1 MASVESNSPDS
12 PRAPGAET
20 QHTLAA
26 GNGPSTRGRWATANA
41 IWQMQVADLPEQARP
56 FFADPPSA
64 NIVDFQHYMN
74 LVKLALA
81 QTEHCDLFVALR
93 ARDFVEIVW
102 RQHTLRRC
110 EQATIESE
118 MRPAAR
124 ALLRELLDDGQRSA
138 QELDSL
144 VVRCTHLALNGGP
157 SGLDEV
163 RKLAPLFDLEAVE
176 AEAIR
181 RSLEMT
187 ETLSKMQALLEA
199 QKEKAIGHLQYAVE
213 SAEDDHRPLT
223 DLPPR
228 SSATDKKGSK
238 PQQVKQ

>member
-1 MASVESNSPDS
+1 MDTLESKTPDPKQPSVEGNS
-12 PRAPGAET
+12 AP
-20 QHTLAA
+20 
-26 GNGPSTRGRWATANA
+26 TRGRWSISRE
-41 IWQMQVADLPEQARP
+41 IWQVRLADLPEQVRP

-64 NIVDFQHYMN
+64 HVADFQPYIN
-74 LVKLALA
+74 IAKLALA
-81 QTEHCDLFVALR
+81 RTEHCDLFVALR
-93 ARDFVEIVW
+93 ARDFVQILW
-102 RQHTLRRC
+102 RQHILRRC
-110 EQATIESE
+110 EQAKIEAE
-118 MRPAAR
+118 MRPAAK

-181 RSLEMT
+181 QSLET
-187 ETLSKMQALLEA
+187 AETLAKMHELLET
-199 QKEKAIGHLQYAVE
+199 QKEKAIDHLQYAVE
-213 SAEDDHRPLT
+213 CAEDDHRPLT

-228 SSATDKKGSK
+228 ASATDKKGSK